1 MEKKKKLTKKWKF
14 CIGTTSRIPHEQTK
28 LREQTIGNNRHYLML
43 DIDGKLSF
51 RHWKRI
57 LDADPLAVLER
68 TPKGFHVYTSIRL
81 SGRQFVKM
89 AKKFGADP
97 VWIEIGRQ
105 REYWFLADKCRR
117 TPLQWKVERMIL
129 HAR

>member
-1 MEKKKKLTKKWKF
+1 MEKKEKLTKKWKF
-14 CIGTTSRIPHEQTK
+14 CIGTTSRIPHERT
-28 LREQTIGNNRHYLML
+28 NRHYLLL

-51 RHWKRI
+51 RLWKKI
-57 LDADPLAVLER
+57 LDADSLAVLER
-68 TPKGFHVYTSIRL
+68 TPKGFHIYTSIRV
-81 SGRQFVKM
+81 SGRQFVEM

-97 VWIEIGRQ
+97 VWIEIGRR